1 MTPKTS
7 KAPSAKSATPSAKS
21 AVPAKTKAPA
31 KAPPAI
37 KKNKLYDSKTQNT
50 TDGHKRRVKVTE
62 VKDGKVWYEPV
73 NYTRARP
80 AKGRPVSE
88 ATFRRD
94 YALVVEEKKAAS

>member
-1 MTPKTS
+1 MNNPKTS
-7 KAPSAKSATPSAKS
+7 KAASTKSATPSEKS
-21 AVPAKTKAPA
+21 AAPAKAPN

-37 KKNKLYDSKTQNT
+37 KKGKLYDSKTQNT
-50 TDGHKRRVKVTE
+50 PNGHKRQVKVTE

-80 AKGRPVSE
+80 GKGRPVSE

-94 YALVVEEKKAAS
+94 YSPVLEKKAAS

>member
-1 MTPKTS
+1 MTPKPS
-7 KAPSAKSATPSAKS
+7 KTPSAKS
-21 AVPAKTKAPA
+21 TTPAKA

-37 KKNKLYDSKTQNT
+37 KKNKLYASKTQNT
-50 TDGHKRRVKVTE
+50 TDGQKRRVKVTE

-80 AKGRPVSE
+80 GKGRPVSE

-94 YALVVEEKKAAS
+94 YAPVVEEKKAAS